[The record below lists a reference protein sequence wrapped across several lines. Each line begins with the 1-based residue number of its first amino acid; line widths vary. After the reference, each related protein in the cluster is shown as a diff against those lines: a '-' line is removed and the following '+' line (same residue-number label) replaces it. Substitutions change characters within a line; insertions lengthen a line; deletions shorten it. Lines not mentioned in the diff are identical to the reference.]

1 MPPLLPRDVVL
12 TGDAR
17 GRSRLTY
24 DAVSMGL
31 FDRKRQAPEPD
42 PVPEAKPE
50 VQQQAQTQ
58 PAAEPKPA
66 AAPSSSVKKDEKSMT
81 TASDYGIQK
90 AIELMRNLPADN
102 IPLVVQ
108 VVRTTLEST
117 NIDVP
122 SIIGDAKAKRAR
134 IATRIDGLRKEI
146 AEYEEEIGGRR
157 KEIAALEA
165 DGAET
170 KTVQER
176 LELAMK
182 ADEEAGKEA
191 GEDAGKDKSPPAA
204 SEPVPSRVIVG
215 KSSGSASI
223 KPPVFS

>member
-1 MPPLLPRDVVL
+1 M
-12 TGDAR
+12 
-17 GRSRLTY
+17 
-24 DAVSMGL
+24 
-31 FDRKRQAPEPD
+31 
-42 PVPEAKPE
+42 
-50 VQQQAQTQ
+50 
-58 PAAEPKPA
+58 
-66 AAPSSSVKKDEKSMT
+66 PSSSVTKNDKSMS

-117 NIDVP
+117 NIEVP
-122 SIIGDAKAKRAR
+122 SIISDAKAKRAR

-146 AEYEEEIGGRR
+146 AEFEEEIAARR

-182 ADEEAGKEA
+182 ADEDAGKDVGKA
-191 GEDAGKDKSPPAA
+191 AASKDKSPPAA
-204 SEPVPSRVIVG
+204 SEPVPSRAVVG
-215 KSSGSASI
+215 KSNGSASI